1 MQLIIFSP
9 LQEISFISPCMLVF
23 NNNKRNLYDAF
34 PDLAKG
40 STCFKRERLINVHNT
55 HTDTIQYMLANKW
68 LKINTKE
75 RLKSR
80 LYLPPWW
87 EWHLM
92 KQSGPTINSL
102 TDFDKHVILL
112 TVSVNLT
119 SMSQYQV
126 NVNVSCKPR
135 CLHCQVPRNPH
146 LALLARLRSTKG
158 CHLAT
163 LARLATTARVQY
175 PPP

>member
-1 MQLIIFSP
+1 
-9 LQEISFISPCMLVF
+9 
-23 NNNKRNLYDAF
+23 
-34 PDLAKG
+34 
-40 STCFKRERLINVHNT
+40 
-55 HTDTIQYMLANKW
+55 
-68 LKINTKE
+68 
-75 RLKSR
+75 
-80 LYLPPWW
+80 
-87 EWHLM
+87 M
-92 KQSGPTINSL
+92 KQSGPTINNL

-175 PPP
+175 PPPLWTVLLTTTALKVREN